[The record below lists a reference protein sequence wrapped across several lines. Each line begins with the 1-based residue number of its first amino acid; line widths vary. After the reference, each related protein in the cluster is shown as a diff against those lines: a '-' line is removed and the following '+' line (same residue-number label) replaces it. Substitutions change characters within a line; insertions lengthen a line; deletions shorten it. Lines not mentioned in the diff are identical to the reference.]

1 MNRGILLAVTLIL
14 LLAIGLSGCIN
25 SDDYKEKIL
34 GKWLAGETLEGEDG
48 SVIFNFFSNGSFYV
62 NLTEIDESGHPKI
75 QTAWMTYKIS
85 DEEFVMIIENN
96 EIFLEYSFSDN
107 YKTLN
112 LLQKDGTSTILTK
125 QQSDID

>member
-1 MNRGILLAVTLIL
+1 MKRGIILAVTVIIL
-14 LLAIGLSGCIN
+14 LMIGISGCIN
-25 SDDYKEKIL
+25 SEDYKEKIL

-62 NLTEIDESGHPKI
+62 NLTEIDDSGHPTT
-75 QTAWMTYKIS
+75 QTAWMTYEIS

-96 EIFLEYSFSDN
+96 TIFLDYSFSDN

-112 LLQKDGTSTILTK
+112 LLQKDGTSTILTR
-125 QQSDID
+125 QQNDID